1 MIEGRVSV
9 GGNIFICILFFSLPF
24 SFLSKESVESGRDK
38 DWLVVCVCILS
49 GRTEHLYWL
58 FNGVG
63 TSFKDGYSRL

>member
-38 DWLVVCVCILS
+38 DWLVVCVYTVGPHSAPILA
-49 GRTEHLYWL
+49 
-58 FNGVG
+58 V
-63 TSFKDGYSRL
+63 